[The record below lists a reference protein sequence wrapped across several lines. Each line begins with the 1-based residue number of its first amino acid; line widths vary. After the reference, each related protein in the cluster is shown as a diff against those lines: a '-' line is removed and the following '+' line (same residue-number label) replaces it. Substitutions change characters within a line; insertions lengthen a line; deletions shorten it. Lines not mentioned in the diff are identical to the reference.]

1 MKFRDQ
7 VVECRKLYTSLYYAR
22 KTLKSDGVALSKNL
36 KSDFH
41 ELLYGRSYRRILQT
55 ILEIKNYNILAR
67 IWAKL
72 TWRI

>member
-7 VVECRKLYTSLYYAR
+7 VVECRKIYQTLNDYYKMKKDVIKLGYDEWKKNSSLVEEIYYTIEY
-22 KTLKSDGVALSKNL
+22 N
-36 KSDFH
+36 
-41 ELLYGRSYRRILQT
+41 RI
-55 ILEIKNYNILAR
+55 IKQKYNILAR